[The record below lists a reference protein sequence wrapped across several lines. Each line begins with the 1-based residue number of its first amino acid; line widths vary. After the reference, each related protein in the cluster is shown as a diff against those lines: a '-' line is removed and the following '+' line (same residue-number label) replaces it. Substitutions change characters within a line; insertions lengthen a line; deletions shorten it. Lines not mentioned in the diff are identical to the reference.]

1 MIIDFHTHIFPDK
14 IAEATIEHL
23 QNKAN
28 IKAYTN
34 GTLSDLKSSM
44 KNANID
50 YSVVLPIATVPK
62 QTQSI
67 NTFASQIT
75 GKDGIISFGSIHP
88 LYEDWKN
95 ELDRIK
101 SLGLVGIKMHPDY
114 QQFFVDDE
122 SIFPMLNYAAQ
133 LGLTII
139 FHGGVDIGIPGESH
153 CTPQRVST
161 LLKHINGAKLVIAH
175 LGGYLCYDDV
185 EEYLVGKEVYLDT
198 SYILGKISDEQ
209 FLRIVRNHGVEKI
222 LFATDSPWKNQ
233 AEDVKKIMSLPLTE
247 HEIGLIMHKNAEG
260 LL

>member
-23 QNKAN
+23 KSKAN
-28 IKAYTN
+28 IEAYTN
-34 GTLSDLKSSM
+34 GTLTNLKSSM
-44 KNANID
+44 KSADID

-67 NTFASQIT
+67 NNFASQIT

-101 SLGLVGIKMHPDY
+101 SLGLLGIKLHPDY

-122 SIFPMLNYAAQ
+122 SIFPMLNYAAE

-139 FHGGVDIGIPGESH
+139 FHGGVDVGIPGEIH
-153 CTPQRVST
+153 
-161 LLKHINGAKLVIAH
+161 
-175 LGGYLCYDDV
+175 
-185 EEYLVGKEVYLDT
+185 
-198 SYILGKISDEQ
+198 
-209 FLRIVRNHGVEKI
+209 
-222 LFATDSPWKNQ
+222 
-233 AEDVKKIMSLPLTE
+233 
-247 HEIGLIMHKNAEG
+247 
-260 LL
+260 